1 MAAYPKKPRT
11 TKRRGRHPDR
21 ALSAVF
27 CRNVVE
33 VGRYCDGNGLYL
45 EVDPTGARRWVQRLV
60 IRGKSRTL
68 GLGGFALVPLAEA
81 REAAL
86 ANRRLARS
94 GGDPL
99 AARRRAR
106 DMPTFEEAAA
116 AVLEQKRAGWRNEKH
131 GKDWPTS
138 LRLYVFPQLGDK
150 PVSEITSAD
159 LLQVL
164 TPIWHAK
171 PETAR
176 RVRQRIGA
184 IMKWAVAM
192 EHRSDNPA
200 GEALGEALGRQRD
213 VVRHMPALPHA
224 EVAAALE
231 TVRASGAWVGT
242 KLAFEYLVLTAARS
256 AEVRLATWDEIDIAT
271 AVWTVPGS
279 RMKAKRP
286 HRVPLCERAL
296 EIVAEAKA
304 FRCDTASPGSA
315 LVFPSRRGK
324 PLSNMTVSK
333 LVKEQGIAAVPHG
346 FRSSFRDWASEK
358 TNHPREV
365 VEAALAH
372 VVGNKVEAAY
382 ARSDLFERRR
392 RLMDE
397 WASYLRGRR
406 PGG

>member
-1 MAAYPKKPRT
+1 MPPLPRKPRA
-11 TKRRGRHPDR
+11 TKRRGRHPDK
-21 ALSAVF
+21 ALTSVF
-27 CRNVVE
+27 CRNVAE
-33 VGRYCDGNGLYL
+33 AGRYCDGNGLYL

-60 IRGKSRTL
+60 VRGKPRTL
-68 GLGGFALVPLAEA
+68 GLGGFALVSLAEA

-94 GGDPL
+94 GPDPL

-106 DMPTFEEAAA
+106 SMPTLEEAAA
-116 AVLEQKRAGWRNEKH
+116 VVLEQKRGGWRNEKH

-138 LRLYVFPQLGDK
+138 LRLYVFPQLGAK

-164 TPIWHAK
+164 APIWHAK

-184 IMKWAVAM
+184 VMKWAIAM
-192 EHRSDNPA
+192 EHRADNPA

-224 EVAAALE
+224 EVAAAVE
-231 TVRASGAWVGT
+231 AVRASGTWVGT

-256 AEVRLATWDEIDIAT
+256 AEVRLSAWNEIDLGAG
-271 AVWTVPGS
+271 VWTVPGS

-286 HRVPLCERAL
+286 HRVALSGRAV
-296 EIVAEAKA
+296 EIVEEAKA
-304 FRCDTASPGSA
+304 LRTETASPGSA

-324 PLSNMTVSK
+324 PLSNMTLSK

-346 FRSSFRDWASEK
+346 FRSSFRDWASER

-397 WASYLRGRR
+397 WAEYLAASA
-406 PGG
+406 

>member
-1 MAAYPKKPRT
+1 MAPYPKKPRT

-27 CRNVVE
+27 CRNVAE
-33 VGRYCDGNGLYL
+33 AGRYCDGNGLYL

-60 IRGKSRTL
+60 IRGKPRTL
-68 GLGGFALVPLAEA
+68 GLGGFALVTLAEA

-99 AARRRAR
+99 AARCRAR

-138 LRLYVFPQLGDK
+138 LRLYVFPQIGDK

-164 TPIWHAK
+164 APIWHAK

-184 IMKWAVAM
+184 VMKWAVAM
-192 EHRSDNPA
+192 EHRADNPA
-200 GEALGEALGRQRD
+200 GDALGEALGRQQD
-213 VVRHMPALPHA
+213 VVRHMPALPHP
-224 EVAAALE
+224 EVGAAVEA
-231 TVRASGAWVGT
+231 VRASGAWVGT

-256 AEVRLATWDEIDIAT
+256 AEVRLATWDEIDVAT

-279 RMKAKRP
+279 RMKVKRP
-286 HRVPLCERAL
+286 HRVPLSERAL
-296 EIVAEAKA
+296 EVVDQARALRGDA
-304 FRCDTASPGSA
+304 ATPGSA
-315 LVFPSRRGK
+315 LVFPSRRQK
-324 PLSNMTVSK
+324 PLSNMTLSK
-333 LVKEQGIAAVPHG
+333 LVREQGINAVPHG
-346 FRSSFRDWASEK
+346 FRSSFRDWASER

-382 ARSDLFERRR
+382 ARSDLFDRRR

-397 WASYLRGRR
+397 WADYLAT
-406 PGG
+406 

>member
-1 MAAYPKKPRT
+1 MACISRSTRP
-11 TKRRGRHPDR
+11 
-21 ALSAVF
+21 ALDAGSK
-27 CRNVVE
+27 
-33 VGRYCDGNGLYL
+33 
-45 EVDPTGARRWVQRLV
+45 RLV
-60 IRGKSRTL
+60 VRGKSRTL

-116 AVLEQKRAGWRNEKH
+116 AVLERKRAGWRDEKH

-184 IMKWAVAM
+184 VMKWAVAM

-224 EVAAALE
+224 EVAGALE

-242 KLAFEYLVLTAARS
+242 KLAFEHLVLTAARS

-296 EIVAEAKA
+296 EIVEEAKA
-304 FRCDTASPGSA
+304 FRCDIASPGSA

-346 FRSSFRDWASEK
+346 FRSSFRDWASER
-358 TNHPREV
+358 TNHPRELI
-365 VEAALAH
+365 EAALAH

-397 WASYLRGRR
+397 WATYLGYHRAGR
-406 PGG
+406 